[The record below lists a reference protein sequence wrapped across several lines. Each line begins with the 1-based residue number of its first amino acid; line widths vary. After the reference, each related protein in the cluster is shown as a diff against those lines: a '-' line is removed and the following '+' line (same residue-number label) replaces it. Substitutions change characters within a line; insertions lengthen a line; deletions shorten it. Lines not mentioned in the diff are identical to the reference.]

1 MQDLSTLKI
10 QSKDPW
16 KDPKANGWDVIDGR
30 QERSDRTLEAD
41 VVIVGSGAGGG
52 VSAEILSQKGLKV
65 ILVEAARLK
74 SSDEFNLNEAEAY
87 HDLYQEGGMRATKD
101 GTMSIMQGRA
111 VGGTTVV
118 NWTSSF
124 RTPVQTLDF
133 WRDEFG
139 VQGMDEAAM
148 APWFAQMEKRLKVMK
163 WVAHNNNNQIML
175 DACQSLGWQAD
186 AIPRNVSG
194 CWNLGY
200 CGMGCPTNAKQSM
213 LVTTIPAAMDAGATL
228 LHSAQADTLIMEGDK
243 VTGVRIKPLDDNK
256 IATGATLTL
265 KASTVIVSGGSI
277 QSPALLLR
285 SQVPDPHERVGKRT
299 FTHPTSF
306 AFGIFDREIAPYYG
320 APQSVYCDEFSHQ
333 NGIAGNAGYKMEM
346 MALHPG
352 MVGAFVAGFGQQAW
366 DEISQLP
373 HMGGAIAMIRDGF
386 HEQSQG
392 GAIELRD
399 NGEPVIDYPINEY
412 VLEGT
417 RRAHLSMVEMFFAAG
432 AKKVRP
438 SHSQADYYTSWKDAQ
453 ARLSKLAYV
462 PVATGIGCAHV
473 MGGLAMG
480 SDESQCV
487 VNSDGSYKY
496 LDGLYV
502 MDGSVFPTSVG
513 ANPQLSIYGV
523 SARNATLLADKLK
536 A

>member
-1 MQDLSTLKI
+1 M
-10 QSKDPW
+10 
-16 KDPKANGWDVIDGR
+16 
-30 QERSDRTLEAD
+30 
-41 VVIVGSGAGGG
+41 
-52 VSAEILSQKGLKV
+52 
-65 ILVEAARLK
+65 
-74 SSDEFNLNEAEAY
+74 
-87 HDLYQEGGMRATKD
+87 
-101 GTMSIMQGRA
+101 
-111 VGGTTVV
+111 
-118 NWTSSF
+118 
-124 RTPVQTLDF
+124 
-133 WRDEFG
+133 
-139 VQGMDEAAM
+139 
-148 APWFAQMEKRLKVMK
+148 
-163 WVAHNNNNQIML
+163 
-175 DACQSLGWQAD
+175 
-186 AIPRNVSG
+186 
-194 CWNLGY
+194 
-200 CGMGCPTNAKQSM
+200 
-213 LVTTIPAAMDAGATL
+213 
-228 LHSAQADTLIMEGDK
+228 
-243 VTGVRIKPLDDNK
+243 
-256 IATGATLTL
+256 
-265 KASTVIVSGGSI
+265 IVSGGSI